1 MTDRTLVMA
10 AIPQELRLLRSL
22 LAESKDESIGR
33 RRASVGELDGRSV
46 VLAEAGIGKV
56 NAAVVTTQLID
67 RYQPREVLFTG
78 VAGGLDPDLE
88 VGDVVIG
95 EKSIHHDAGV
105 IERGSLVVHQ
115 AGHVPF
121 FNPID
126 RLGYEPSERLLSA
139 ARHAAAEVMLEPLSE
154 RAGGTGRAPRVVFG
168 TILTGDQFVNDEAT
182 RGRLAR
188 ELGGSAVEME
198 GAAVAQACE
207 DLGVDCLIVR
217 ALSDLA
223 GAESDLDFPRFLD
236 EVAAN
241 SAAIVR
247 GVVSRL

>member
-10 AIPQELRLLRSL
+10 AIPQELSLLRSL
-22 LAESKDESIGR
+22 LVRSKDDSIGR
-33 RRASVGELDGRSV
+33 RRVSLGELDRRSV

-56 NAAVVTTQLID
+56 NAAVVTTRLID
-67 RYQPREVLFTG
+67 RYQPSEVLFTG
-78 VAGGLDPDLE
+78 VAGGLDAELH

-95 EKSIHHDAGV
+95 DKSIHHDAGV
-105 IERGSLVVHQ
+105 IENGSLVIHQ

-121 FNPID
+121 FNPSD

-139 ARHAAAEVMLEPLSE
+139 ARRAAAEVALDPLSE
-154 RAGGTGRAPRVVFG
+154 GAGGTGRAPRVVFG

-182 RGRLAR
+182 RTRLAC

-223 GAESDLDFPRFLD
+223 GAESDIDFTRFLD
-236 EVAAN
+236 EVARN

-247 GVVSRL
+247 GVVSSL